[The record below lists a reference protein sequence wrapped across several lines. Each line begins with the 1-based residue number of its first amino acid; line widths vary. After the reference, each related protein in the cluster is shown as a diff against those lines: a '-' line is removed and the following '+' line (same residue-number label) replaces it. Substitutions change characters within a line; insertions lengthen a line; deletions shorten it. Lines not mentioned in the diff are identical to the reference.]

1 MAGHSEHSLEKVQIL
16 FDAMF
21 FPSEKFISNSN
32 HHGQSSSV
40 LHPSV
45 SNTII
50 SEQALITTPPTQ
62 LELRQNN
69 PQDCQNLIIASVD
82 RATVEISRTIIALNA
97 TFSQQLQQ
105 ASISASNGIK
115 AAQDSASSSIGVV
128 VQSADIATSSASFM
142 VTVANRAVVSAT
154 SALADASLSSSSDV
168 ASLSSSL
175 GLLQA
180 SLVSLEVRTTIETF
194 CFMTLTGNRPR
205 DRPLSQWLKQVYSL
219 CRYV

>member
-1 MAGHSEHSLEKVQIL
+1 MAGPEYSLEEVHIF
-16 FDAMF
+16 FDALF
-21 FPSEKFISNSN
+21 FQSEKLISNSN
-32 HHGQSSSV
+32 HHGQSSSI
-40 LHPSV
+40 LKPSV
-45 SNTII
+45 SNTIV
-50 SEQALITTPPTQ
+50 SEHALITTPPTQ

-115 AAQDSASSSIGVV
+115 AAQDSAASSIGVV

-180 SLVSLEVRTTIETF
+180 SLISLEVRATIEKF
-194 CFMTLTGNRPR
+194 CLMSLTR
-205 DRPLSQWLKQVYSL
+205 K
-219 CRYV
+219 